1 MLVMGYSVRAVRGV
15 PGSDLCF
22 HCIVPPDIM
31 GVSGFKKGK
40 VTEEQP
46 MKRLC
51 RLSAIDLLD
60 QSSGVE
66 LERMRDSGYVLRGR
80 VNKAWG

>member
-1 MLVMGYSVRAVRGV
+1 
-15 PGSDLCF
+15 
-22 HCIVPPDIM
+22 M

-51 RLSAIDLLD
+51 RLPAIDLLD
-60 QSSGVE
+60 QGSGGE

>member
-1 MLVMGYSVRAVRGV
+1 MGVRG
-15 PGSDLCF
+15 
-22 HCIVPPDIM
+22 
-31 GVSGFKKGK
+31 FKTGK

-80 VNKAWG
+80 VHKAWG

>member
-1 MLVMGYSVRAVRGV
+1 MRGV
-15 PGSDLCF
+15 PGSALCF
-22 HCIVPPDIM
+22 QCTVPPDVM
-31 GVSGFKKGK
+31 GVRGFKTGK

-80 VNKAWG
+80 LNKAWG